1 MAQIV
6 AQLGTAGTAH
16 TRRKENPVWLEKGN
30 ALYLVAFP
38 GFKASAVF
46 QEWHLEMS
54 RDQETRAL
62 SSGVYWEL
70 RRDRGLFRSVWCFF
84 AVSIPVAFC
93 YGCTFLITPK
103 GLSLWSYLHPSC
115 LSLFL
120 CLACTLGFFPSVS
133 CAPPDCPLPSREQHS
148 LPPPFLCPLHLSS
161 SEIVSFLSF
170 PSLYNWFLCG
180 CQVLLSSHHVLKKN
194 KQTQQGLPGPCCALK
209 INLVFLLL
217 LVLSRTQAQHPLPHD
232 ELTGSCH
239 SLF

>member
-1 MAQIV
+1 MYTGNSEGTEASFALCDVFLLSPSQWHFVMA
-6 AQLGTAGTAH
+6 
-16 TRRKENPVWLEKGN
+16 
-30 ALYLVAFP
+30 
-38 GFKASAVF
+38 
-46 QEWHLEMS
+46 
-54 RDQETRAL
+54 AL
-62 SSGVYWEL
+62 SSSLL
-70 RRDRGLFRSVWCFF
+70 RDSPCD
-84 AVSIPVAFC
+84 
-93 YGCTFLITPK
+93 
-103 GLSLWSYLHPSC
+103 LHPSC